1 MKVPDD
7 KPSRFADTTS
17 TGLIT
22 AASAAAVGV
31 AAYVV
36 SRLTRRGRRVKD

>member
-1 MKVPDD
+1 MDA
-7 KPSRFADTTS
+7 KPSRFTDTTT

-22 AASAAAVGV
+22 AASAAAVGA

-36 SRLTRRGRRVKD
+36 SRLSRRGGRVKD